1 MLKCPAILF
10 DIAYLL
16 LKSLHSHGSVG
27 AIGHASIRG
36 LCRTM
41 ATSSLVRDLPQSIG
55 RTRSAL
61 FSRGRIRDGIS
72 YGLSTVR
79 ILRILRDDF
88 IITSIGEE
96 RRPLAGQRAFLR
108 PASLVNRTAT
118 RRAITTSGIMPNSGI
133 SSAISTCTAVL
144 LVRPPRSLTSR
155 VTSYVP

>member
-1 MLKCPAILF
+1 MPTASSEKTSMLKCPAILF
-10 DIAYLL
+10 DIDYLL

-72 YGLSTVR
+72 YGLSTIR
-79 ILRILRDDF
+79 ILRIQRDDF
-88 IITSIGEE
+88 IITSIGNESLPMF
-96 RRPLAGQRAFLR
+96 RQVLSYLSLPVRNSRPFT
-108 PASLVNRTAT
+108 PEW
-118 RRAITTSGIMPNSGI
+118 I
-133 SSAISTCTAVL
+133 
-144 LVRPPRSLTSR
+144 
-155 VTSYVP
+155 